1 VAGTGHAVV
10 AWLCRT
16 GSKTGR
22 FGRPCGLSRLYPPD
36 LLPAP
41 STVAA
46 TVAEERPH
54 DRSLACSR
62 V

>member
-1 VAGTGHAVV
+1 VV